1 MRRIKRCCNSKCRLI
16 RLLYTKTDPM
26 DIDIKKLQ
34 RHKFK
39 KIRWIYY
46 LFDKWELVYVG
57 QSESVIP
64 RINTHTRDK
73 QFDEYSYVEIEKGI
87 SMDEIEMN
95 EIKKYRPKYNKFIQE
110 RRSRGRL
117 ESMFNLLRRQ
127 WYKAPNVTEKTLN
140 MTNDELVVAIMKAS
154 GISQL
159 EAEIIVNMGT
169 EEINKKRKI
178 LWPMQILYNNKNN
191 YDGKVIWHNAE

>member
-1 MRRIKRCCNSKCRLI
+1 
-16 RLLYTKTDPM
+16 M